1 MSLNRISVWKGR
13 IKCKIRDAL
22 NAAAAKTFSLKVLI
36 KYQAIP
42 EASKKKWSVYI
53 VRCKDNSLYTGIS
66 NDVDER
72 FATHQAQGQK
82 CAKYLRGRA
91 PLELVFVTVI
101 GSMSEASKLEW
112 EIKQYSME
120 EKEALISSESDR

>member
-1 MSLNRISVWKGR
+1 M
-13 IKCKIRDAL
+13 
-22 NAAAAKTFSLKVLI
+22 
-36 KYQAIP
+36 P

-72 FATHQAQGQK
+72 FATHQAQGPK

-91 PLELVFVTVI
+91 PLELVFVSVI

-112 EIKQYSME
+112 EIKQYSKE
-120 EKEALISSESDR
+120 EKEALIARGDA

>member
-1 MSLNRISVWKGR
+1 MPATHNKEWSL
-13 IKCKIRDAL
+13 
-22 NAAAAKTFSLKVLI
+22 
-36 KYQAIP
+36 
-42 EASKKKWSVYI
+42 YI

-72 FATHQAQGQK
+72 FSTHQAQGPK

-91 PLELVFVTVI
+91 PLELVFVSVI

-112 EIKQYSME
+112 EIKQYSKE
-120 EKEALISSESDR
+120 EKEVLIARGEPAVPTST